1 MSKHAPVDKHQNNNI
16 KSNCRHKPFQVVED
30 DWNARVVTT
39 AARRL
44 NRSEEM
50 VVDVDLLCD
59 QIDAVEIDVDGDLGA
74 RALLVLFGLEL

>member
-1 MSKHAPVDKHQNNNI
+1 MHLLTNI
-16 KSNCRHKPFQVVED
+16 KTITSKVTPNRIYIPFQVMKD
-30 DWNARVVTT
+30 DWNERVVTT

-44 NRSEEM
+44 LRSEEM

-74 RALLVLFGLEL
+74 RALLILFRLQL